1 MQCSVFYLRRIGP
14 FQTLPREGRQVP
26 LGGGA
31 GGKRRG
37 RTQHGAPAPHGRT
50 QAHAAKLCVHR

>member
-50 QAHAAKLCVHR
+50 QAHAAQFRVHR